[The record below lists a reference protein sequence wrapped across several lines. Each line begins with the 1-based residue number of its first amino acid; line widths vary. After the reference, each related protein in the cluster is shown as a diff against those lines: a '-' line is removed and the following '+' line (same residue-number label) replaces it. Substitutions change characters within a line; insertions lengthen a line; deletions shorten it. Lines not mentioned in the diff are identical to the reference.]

1 MKIRL
6 LKRAEDALDA
16 APPSV
21 EKAFTKQSR
30 LLATNLRHPSLRAK
44 RLEGTSGRWQ
54 ARINRD
60 WRFYFVIE
68 RDAYV
73 VLDVIPHPK

>member
-1 MKIRL
+1 MKVRL

-21 EKAFTKQSR
+21 EKALIKQST
-30 LLATNLRHPSLRAK
+30 LLETNLRHPSLRAK
-44 RLEGTSGRWQ
+44 RLEGPSGKWQ

-68 RDAYV
+68 RDT
-73 VLDVIPHPK
+73 